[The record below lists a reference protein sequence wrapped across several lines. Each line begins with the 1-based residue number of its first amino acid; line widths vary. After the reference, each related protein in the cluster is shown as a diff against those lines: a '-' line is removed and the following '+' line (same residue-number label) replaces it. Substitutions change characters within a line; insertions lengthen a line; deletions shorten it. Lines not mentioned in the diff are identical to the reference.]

1 MESLAQASRS
11 TLESVIAQ
19 ATSKMKEMNVYPNNP
34 HLGAISASYT
44 RLLRV
49 LIDLQSRLKAT
60 GEACSL
66 LVDAR
71 RADEERNAR

>member
-1 MESLAQASRS
+1 MESLAQTSRS
-11 TLESVIAQ
+11 ALESVIAQ
-19 ATSKMKEMNVYPNNP
+19 IKSKMQAMNANNP
-34 HLGAISASYT
+34 IFGASSASYT